1 MTAIVFS
8 KIMAI
13 FVSTLFDTFYNVF
26 LVIYKNIGGYEPKKQ
41 LLDFLCIKNRNG
53 LVPYRGRS
61 PPGLFFIF
69 KIYEMEDKPMA
80 KPGRIPDF
88 RKLYPEASEE
98 VIEVLRQ
105 TERKM
110 QYQEYDLKME
120 QIVVDQEEQIVD
132 IIPSREDSLERLMD
146 KEVQFQEA
154 SITVEEVILQ
164 RLEVQRL
171 HRALS
176 LLSEDERYLIE
187 QIYFEEKT
195 EREMAK
201 ELGVYHNAVHKKKQL
216 ILKKLKNFLKN
227 F

>member
-1 MTAIVFS
+1 
-8 KIMAI
+8 
-13 FVSTLFDTFYNVF
+13 
-26 LVIYKNIGGYEPKKQ
+26 
-41 LLDFLCIKNRNG
+41 
-53 LVPYRGRS
+53 
-61 PPGLFFIF
+61 
-69 KIYEMEDKPMA
+69 MA

-154 SITVEEVILQ
+154 SINVEEFILQ
-164 RLEVQRL
+164 RIEIQQL

-176 LLSEDERYLIE
+176 HLSEDERYLIE
-187 QIYFEEKT
+187 QIYFEERT
-195 EREMAK
+195 EREMAE

>member
-1 MTAIVFS
+1 
-8 KIMAI
+8 
-13 FVSTLFDTFYNVF
+13 
-26 LVIYKNIGGYEPKKQ
+26 
-41 LLDFLCIKNRNG
+41 
-53 LVPYRGRS
+53 
-61 PPGLFFIF
+61 
-69 KIYEMEDKPMA
+69 MA

-132 IIPSREDSLERLMD
+132 IIQSREDSLERLMD

-154 SITVEEVILQ
+154 SINVEEFILQ
-164 RLEVQRL
+164 RIEIQQL

-176 LLSEDERYLIE
+176 HLSEDERYLIE
-187 QIYFEEKT
+187 QIYFEERT
-195 EREMAK
+195 EREMAE